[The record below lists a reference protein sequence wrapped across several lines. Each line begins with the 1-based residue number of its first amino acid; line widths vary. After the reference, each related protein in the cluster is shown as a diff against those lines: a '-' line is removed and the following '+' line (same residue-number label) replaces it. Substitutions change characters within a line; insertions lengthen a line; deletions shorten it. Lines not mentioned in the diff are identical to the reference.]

1 MLVKIANLL
10 RRARSER
17 GFTLIELVIVI
28 GIIGVLAGIAV
39 PRYSAYKTTAEN
51 NADALTARVVQTAIE
66 LYQAEKGE
74 YPQVGGNLT
83 ANADNPDGMKPLYTA
98 LEQYLQ
104 GTPEFNN
111 GTQTYDQET
120 GRFTDTDT
128 DTDN

>member
-66 LYQAEKGE
+66 LYQAENGK
-74 YPQVGGNLT
+74 YPEVGDLT
-83 ANADNPDGMKPLYTA
+83 ATATNPAPMVPLYTA
-98 LEQYLQ
+98 LEKYLQ
-104 GTPEFNN
+104 GTPKFNN
-111 GTQTYDQET
+111 GTQTYDPET
-120 GRFTDTDT
+120 GIFTDTDT
-128 DTDN
+128 DN

>member
-1 MLVKIANLL
+1 MVKIANLL

-66 LYQAEKGE
+66 LYQAEKGY

-83 ANADNPDGMKPLYTA
+83 ATATNPDPMVPLYDA

-104 GTPEFNN
+104 GTPKFNN
-111 GTQTYDQET
+111 GTQTYTQST
-120 GRFTDTDT
+120 GRFTDTD
-128 DTDN
+128 N

>member
-17 GFTLIELVIVI
+17 GFTLIELVVVI

-66 LYQAEKGE
+66 LYQAEEGE
-74 YPQVGGNLT
+74 YPQVGNLEAT
-83 ANADNPDGMKPLYTA
+83 ATNPDPMVPLYDA
-98 LEQYLQ
+98 LEEYLQ
-104 GTPEFNN
+104 GTPKFNN
-111 GTQTYDQET
+111 GTQTYDPET
-120 GRFTDTDT
+120 GRFTDTDE
-128 DTDN
+128 

>member
-66 LYQAEKGE
+66 LYQAEKGY
-74 YPQVGGNLT
+74 YPQVGNLE
-83 ANADNPDGMKPLYTA
+83 ADATDPDGMDDLYDA
-98 LEQYLQ
+98 LEEYLQ
-104 GTPEFNN
+104 GTPKFNN
-111 GTQTYDQET
+111 RTQTYTQST
-120 GRFTDTDT
+120 GIFTDTDE
-128 DTDN
+128 

>member
-66 LYQAEKGE
+66 LYQAENGK
-74 YPQVGGNLT
+74 YPEVGDLE
-83 ANADNPDGMKPLYTA
+83 ANATNPDPMVPLYTA
-98 LEQYLQ
+98 LGQYLQ
-104 GTPEFNN
+104 GTPKFNN
-111 GTQTYDQET
+111 GTQTYDPET
-120 GRFTDTDT
+120 GIFTDTDT
-128 DTDN
+128 DN

>member
-66 LYQAEKGE
+66 LYQAEMGY
-74 YPQVGGNLT
+74 YPRVGNLT
-83 ANADNPDGMKPLYTA
+83 ADATNNPDGMNALYTA
-98 LEQYLQ
+98 LDQYLQ
-104 GTPEFNN
+104 GTPKFNN
-111 GTQTYDQET
+111 GTQTYDPDT
-120 GRFTDTDT
+120 GRFTDTDE
-128 DTDN
+128 

>member
-66 LYQAEKGE
+66 LYQAEKRE
-74 YPQVGGNLT
+74 YPQVGYLT
-83 ANADNPDGMKPLYTA
+83 ADADNPDPMNPLYDA
-98 LEQYLQ
+98 LDQYLQ
-104 GTPEFNN
+104 GTPKFNN
-111 GTQTYDQET
+111 GTQTYTQDT
-120 GRFTDTDT
+120 GIFTDTDK
-128 DTDN
+128 

>member
-17 GFTLIELVIVI
+17 GFTLIELVVVI

-51 NADALTARVVQTAIE
+51 NADALMARVVQTAIE

-74 YPQVGGNLT
+74 YPLVGSDLLT
-83 ANADNPDGMKPLYTA
+83 ADADNPAPMVPLYTA
-98 LEQYLQ
+98 LEKYLQ
-104 GTPEFNN
+104 GTPKFNN
-111 GTQTYDQET
+111 GTQTYDPET

-128 DTDN
+128 DN

>member
-1 MLVKIANLL
+1 MVKIANLL

-66 LYQAEKGE
+66 LYQAENGE
-74 YPQVGGNLT
+74 YPEV
-83 ANADNPDGMKPLYTA
+83 DNVDDLYDA
-98 LEQYLQ
+98 LEEYLQ
-104 GTPEFNN
+104 GTPKFNN
-111 GTQTYDQET
+111 GTQTYDPET
-120 GRFTDTDT
+120 GIFTDTDT
-128 DTDN
+128 DN

>member
-66 LYQAEKGE
+66 LYQAEEGE
-74 YPQVGGNLT
+74 YPQVGDLE
-83 ANADNPDGMKPLYTA
+83 ADATKPNEMDPLYTA
-98 LEQYLQ
+98 LAQYLQ
-104 GTPEFNN
+104 GTPKFNN
-111 GTQTYDQET
+111 GTQTYTQAT
-120 GRFTDTDT
+120 GRFTD
-128 DTDN
+128 N

>member
-51 NADALTARVVQTAIE
+51 NADRLTARVVQTAIE
-66 LYQAEKGE
+66 LY
-74 YPQVGGNLT
+74 Y
-83 ANADNPDGMKPLYTA
+83 A
-98 LEQYLQ
+98 LEGHYPLDEAGEQEPISGNDALSEADGLYDKLIAEDCLREA
-104 GTPEFNN
+104 PEFN
-111 GTQTYDQET
+111 TLTPLYDPDD
-120 GRFTDTDT
+120 GSFTVS
-128 DTDN
+128 